1 MAGTLVLT
9 GNNFTGTNGLGVTQ
23 GNDAKSYLNWDKF
36 VWQVKDGSVVTSS
49 VKFNPETEVTSAIV
63 TNSTTMTITLDAA
76 ANTALKGTENFAA
89 QGAAD
94 SVAISVG
101 FIKDISGNVSTT
113 DAATLAPAYTDTGRP
128 TVTSFT
134 TTTPTG
140 SYGVGAEIVITAT
153 TSEVIGKGGT
163 ITATFGFGGTAT
175 LTADAA
181 GTSLTGTYTVPSGV
195 STTALNISSFTT
207 TAADLYGNTLQTTV
221 PTGSVFNGKTIAIDT
236 SAPTTTITAV
246 EYTDSVDGTG
256 TLVLTG
262 DNFTGTNG
270 LGVTQGSDAST
281 YLNWGNL
288 AWNVTGATGTP
299 TSVTFNPELT
309 SAAPPERL
317 FGELFRLMSQS
328 GQTKLLA
335 WRALEE
341 GAENTLLDA
350 GPSDKLIQQIVEG
363 VARRLQG
370 QDVELARNLIFLA
383 LSAAVGWGICGPT
396 LRRSLGMS
404 DAQQDRFPAW
414 VGEQL
419 PKLIQ
424 D

>member
-1 MAGTLVLT
+1 MVKHQVNSDEQQVPMASTPRVRRTPEEARALILATAGTRLEAH
-9 GNNFTGTNGLGVTQ
+9 GIRGL
-23 GNDAKSYLNWDKF
+23 N
-36 VWQVKDGSVVTSS
+36 
-49 VKFNPETEVTSAIV
+49 
-63 TNSTTMTITLDAA
+63 
-76 ANTALKGTENFAA
+76 
-89 QGAAD
+89 
-94 SVAISVG
+94 
-101 FIKDISGNVSTT
+101 IKDVASDCHINH
-113 DAATLAPAYTDTGRP
+113 
-128 TVTSFT
+128 
-134 TTTPTG
+134 
-140 SYGVGAEIVITAT
+140 
-153 TSEVIGKGGT
+153 
-163 ITATFGFGGTAT
+163 
-175 LTADAA
+175 
-181 GTSLTGTYTVPSGV
+181 
-195 STTALNISSFTT
+195 
-207 TAADLYGNTLQTTV
+207 
-221 PTGSVFNGKTIAIDT
+221 
-236 SAPTTTITAV
+236 
-246 EYTDSVDGTG
+246 G
-256 TLVLTG
+256 TLLHH
-262 DNFTGTNG
+262 F
-270 LGVTQGSDAST
+270 GSAEGMRNALLVQLSEELIIDMAAI
-281 YLNWGNL
+281 LN
-288 AWNVTGATGTP
+288 
-299 TSVTFNPELT
+299 